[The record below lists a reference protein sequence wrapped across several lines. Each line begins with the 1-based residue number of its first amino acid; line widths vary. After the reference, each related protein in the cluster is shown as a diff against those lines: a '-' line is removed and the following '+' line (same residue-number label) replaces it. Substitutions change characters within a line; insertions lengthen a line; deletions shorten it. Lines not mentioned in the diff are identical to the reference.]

1 MYWLKALNSSFINGK
16 SYQGSDTFS
25 VNNPANE
32 QLIETLSS
40 VDMAGCQQALDVA
53 ITCFEVLKTTTAKQ
67 RSDVLLKWHSL
78 ILEHKQALAELVTLE
93 QGKVLKESLAEVD
106 YAAGFVKWFA
116 DEVLRSYGEIIPA
129 NSHTQQLSV
138 IKQGVGVVFG
148 ITPWN
153 FPLAMITR
161 KVAPAYAAGCS
172 FILKPSE
179 FTPLSALALCQL
191 ALQAG
196 MEAGAFQTLVTED
209 AAQLGA
215 FFCEHKQVRKITF
228 TGSTR
233 VGQILLSQS
242 AQSIKRASLELGGNA
257 PFMVFESADIKKT
270 VQGLMVAK
278 FRNAGQTCVAANRV
292 LVQNTCLEA
301 FLEELKLQT
310 ASLKIADGFTEGAD
324 LGPLINTQA
333 KLKAQNLVEDAIAQ
347 GAKVTYQGEEKA
359 GQFMAPI
366 ILTEVNQSMEIS
378 RSEIFAPVITIQT
391 FESELQAL
399 TMANSV
405 DEGLAAYFYSQDMA
419 QVQRVASSLEYGMV
433 GINEALIS
441 NPVAPFGGMKAS
453 GLGREGAKQGLE
465 EYQEVKYL
473 CQSY

>member
-1 MYWLKALNSSFINGK
+1 
-16 SYQGSDTFS
+16 
-25 VNNPANE
+25 
-32 QLIETLSS
+32 
-40 VDMAGCQQALDVA
+40 
-53 ITCFEVLKTTTAKQ
+53 
-67 RSDVLLKWHSL
+67 
-78 ILEHKQALAELVTLE
+78 
-93 QGKVLKESLAEVD
+93 
-106 YAAGFVKWFA
+106 
-116 DEVLRSYGEIIPA
+116 
-129 NSHTQQLSV
+129 
-138 IKQGVGVVFG
+138 
-148 ITPWN
+148 
-153 FPLAMITR
+153 
-161 KVAPAYAAGCS
+161 
-172 FILKPSE
+172 
-179 FTPLSALALCQL
+179 
-191 ALQAG
+191 

-209 AAQLGA
+209 AAQVGA

-257 PFMVFESADIKKT
+257 PFMVFKSADIKKA

-292 LVQNTCLEA
+292 LVQNTCLDE
-301 FLEELKLQT
+301 FLAELKLQT
-310 ASLKIADGFTEGAD
+310 ARLKVADGFTEDAN
-324 LGPLINTQA
+324 LGPLINAQA
-333 KLKAQNLVEDAIAQ
+333 KQKAQNLVEDAVAQ
-347 GAKVTYQGEEKA
+347 GAKVAYQGEEKA

-378 RSEIFAPVITIQT
+378 RSEIFAPVVAIQT
-391 FESELQAL
+391 FEDEDQAL

-405 DEGLAAYFYSQDMA
+405 DEGLAAYFYSQDIA

-441 NPVAPFGGMKAS
+441 NPVAPFGGVKAS

-473 CQSY
+473 CQSF

>member
-1 MYWLKALNSSFINGK
+1 MYWHKTLNSSLINGK
-16 SYQGSDTFS
+16 SYQGRDTFT
-25 VNNPANE
+25 VNNPANVK
-32 QLIETLSS
+32 LIETLSS
-40 VDMAGCQQALDVA
+40 VDMAGCQQALDAA
-53 ITCFEVLKTTTAKQ
+53 ITCFEALKSTTAKQ

-116 DEVLRSYGEIIPA
+116 DEALRSYGEIIPA

-179 FTPLSALALCQL
+179 YTPLSALALCQL

-209 AAQLGA
+209 AAQVGT

-257 PFMVFESADIKKT
+257 PFMVFESADIKKA

-292 LVQNTCLEA
+292 LVQNTCLDE
-301 FLEELKLQT
+301 FLTELKLQT
-310 ASLKIADGFTEGAD
+310 SGLKVADGFTEDAN
-324 LGPLINTQA
+324 LGPLINTEA
-333 KLKAQNLVEDAIAQ
+333 KLKAQNLVEEAIVQ
-347 GAKVTYQGEEKA
+347 GGKIAYQDEEKA

-378 RSEIFAPVITIQT
+378 RSEIFAPVVAIQT
-391 FESELQAL
+391 FEDEDQAL

-419 QVQRVASSLEYGMV
+419 QVQRVASGLEYGMV

-465 EYQEVKYL
+465 EYQELKYL
-473 CQSY
+473 CQSF

>member
-1 MYWLKALNSSFINGK
+1 MYWSKALNSSLINGK
-16 SYQGSDTFS
+16 SYQGSDSFT

-40 VDMAGCQQALDVA
+40 VDMAGCQQALDAA
-53 ITCFEVLKTTTAKQ
+53 ITCFEALKSTTAKQ

-116 DEVLRSYGEIIPA
+116 DEALRSYGEVIPA
-129 NSHTQQLSV
+129 NSPTQQLTV

-148 ITPWN
+148 VTPWN
-153 FPLAMITR
+153 FPLAMISR

-179 FTPLSALALCQL
+179 YTPLSALALCQL

-196 MEAGAFQTLVTED
+196 METGAFQTLVTED
-209 AAQLGA
+209 AAQVGA

-257 PFMVFESADIKKT
+257 PFMVFESADIKKA
-270 VQGLMVAK
+270 VQGLLVAK

-292 LVQNTCLEA
+292 LVQNTCLDE
-301 FLEELKLQT
+301 FLAELKLQT
-310 ASLKIADGFTEGAD
+310 ARLKVADGFIEHAD
-324 LGPLINTQA
+324 LGPLINEQA
-333 KLKAQNLVEDAIAQ
+333 KLKAQNLVEDAISQ
-347 GAKVTYQGEEKA
+347 GAKLVYQGEEKA

-366 ILTEVNQSMEIS
+366 ILTEVNQSMKIS
-378 RSEIFAPVITIQT
+378 TSEIFAPVVAIQT
-391 FESELQAL
+391 FEDEAQAL
-399 TMANSV
+399 SLANLV

-419 QVQRVASSLEYGMV
+419 QVQRVANSLEYGMV

-453 GLGREGAKQGLE
+453 GLGREGARQGLE

>member
-1 MYWLKALNSSFINGK
+1 MYWHKALNCSLINGK
-16 SYQGSDTFS
+16 LYQGSDTFT

-40 VDMAGCQQALDVA
+40 VDMAGCQQALDAA
-53 ITCFEVLKTTTAKQ
+53 ITCFEALKTTTAKQ

-116 DEVLRSYGEIIPA
+116 DEALRSYGEVIPA
-129 NSHTQQLSV
+129 NSPTQQLTV

-179 FTPLSALALCQL
+179 YTPLSALALCQL

-257 PFMVFESADIKKT
+257 PFMVFESADIKKA
-270 VQGLMVAK
+270 VQGLIVAK

-310 ASLKIADGFTEGAD
+310 ASLKVADGFTEDAD
-324 LGPLINTQA
+324 LGPLINAQA
-333 KLKAQNLVEDAIAQ
+333 KQKAQNLVEDATLK
-347 GAKVTYQGEEKA
+347 GAKIVYQGEEKA
-359 GQFMAPI
+359 RQFMAPI
-366 ILTEVNQSMEIS
+366 ILTEVKQSMEIS
-378 RSEIFAPVITIQT
+378 RSEIFAPVVAIQT
-391 FESELQAL
+391 FEDDAQAL

-405 DEGLAAYFYSQDMA
+405 DEGLAAYFYSQDMG
-419 QVQRVASSLEYGMV
+419 QVQRVASNLEYGMV

>member
-1 MYWLKALNSSFINGK
+1 MYWHRALNNSIINGK
-16 SYQGSDTFS
+16 SYQGSDTFI

-40 VDMAGCQQALDVA
+40 VDMVGCQQALDAA
-53 ITCFEVLKTTTAKQ
+53 IACFEVLKSTTAKQ

-116 DEVLRSYGEIIPA
+116 DEAHRSYGEIIPA
-129 NSHTQQLSV
+129 NSPTQQLSV

-209 AAQLGA
+209 AAQVGA

-257 PFMVFESADIKKT
+257 PFMVFASADIKKA

-292 LVQNTCLEA
+292 LVQNACLDE
-301 FLEELKLQT
+301 FLAELKQQT
-310 ASLKIADGFTEGAD
+310 ARLIVADGFTQHAD

-333 KLKAQNLVEDAIAQ
+333 KLKAQSLVEDAVAQ
-347 GAKVTYQGEEKA
+347 GAEVAYQGEEKA

-378 RSEIFAPVITIQT
+378 RSEIFAPVVAIQT
-391 FESELQAL
+391 FEDEAQAL

-419 QVQRVASSLEYGMV
+419 QAHRVSTQLEYGMV

-453 GLGREGAKQGLE
+453 GLGREGARQGLE

-473 CQSY
+473 CQSF

>member
-1 MYWLKALNSSFINGK
+1 MYWHKTLNSSLINGK
-16 SYQGSDTFS
+16 SYQGRDTFT

-40 VDMAGCQQALDVA
+40 VDMAGCQQALDAA
-53 ITCFEVLKTTTAKQ
+53 ITCFEALKSTTAKQ

-106 YAAGFVKWFA
+106 YAVGFVKWFA
-116 DEVLRSYGEIIPA
+116 DEALRSYGEIIPA
-129 NSHTQQLSV
+129 NSPTQQLSV

-179 FTPLSALALCQL
+179 YTPLSALALCQL

-209 AAQLGA
+209 AAQVGA

-233 VGQILLSQS
+233 VGQILLAQS
-242 AQSIKRASLELGGNA
+242 AKSIKRASLELGGNA
-257 PFMVFESADIKKT
+257 PFMIFASADIKKA
-270 VQGLMVAK
+270 VEGLLVAK

-292 LVQNTCLEA
+292 LVQNTCLDE
-301 FLEELKLQT
+301 FLAELKLQT
-310 ASLKIADGFTEGAD
+310 ARLKVVDGFTEGAD
-324 LGPLINTQA
+324 LGPLINAQA
-333 KLKAQNLVEDAIAQ
+333 KQKAQNLVKDATLQ
-347 GAKVTYQGEEKA
+347 GAKIAYQGEGKA

-378 RSEIFAPVITIQT
+378 RSEIFAPVVAIQT
-391 FESELQAL
+391 FEDENQAL

-405 DEGLAAYFYSQDMA
+405 DEGLAAYFYSQDMS
-419 QVQRVASSLEYGMV
+419 QVQRVASCLDYGMV

-441 NPVAPFGGMKAS
+441 NPVAPFGGVKAS

-473 CQSY
+473 CQSF

>member
-1 MYWLKALNSSFINGK
+1 MYWHKALNSSFINGE
-16 SYQGSDTFS
+16 SYQGSDTFT

-40 VDMAGCQQALDVA
+40 VDMAGCQQALDAA
-53 ITCFEVLKTTTAKQ
+53 ITCFEQLKSTTAKQ

-116 DEVLRSYGEIIPA
+116 DEAHRSYGEIIPA
-129 NSHTQQLSV
+129 NNPTQQLSV

-179 FTPLSALALCQL
+179 YTPLSALALCQL

-196 MEAGAFQTLVTED
+196 MEVGAFQSLVTED
-209 AAQLGA
+209 AAQVGA

-233 VGQILLSQS
+233 VGQILLAQS

-257 PFMVFESADIKKT
+257 PFMVFESADIKKA
-270 VQGLMVAK
+270 VQGLIVAK

-292 LVQNTCLEA
+292 LVQNTCLDE
-301 FLEELKLQT
+301 FLAELKLQT
-310 ASLKIADGFTEGAD
+310 ARLKVVDGFTEDAD
-324 LGPLINTQA
+324 LGPLINAQA
-333 KLKAQNLVEDAIAQ
+333 KQKAQNLVEDAILQ
-347 GAKVTYQGEEKA
+347 GAKIAYQGEEKA

-366 ILTEVNQSMEIS
+366 ILTEANQSMEIS
-378 RSEIFAPVITIQT
+378 RSEMFAPVVAIQT
-391 FESELQAL
+391 FEDEAQAL

-405 DEGLAAYFYSQDMA
+405 DEGLASYFYSQDMA
-419 QVQRVASSLEYGMV
+419 QVQRVASSLEYGMI

-473 CQSY
+473 CQSF

>member
-1 MYWLKALNSSFINGK
+1 MYWHKALNCSLINGK
-16 SYQGSDTFS
+16 LYQGSDTFT

-40 VDMAGCQQALDVA
+40 VDMAGCKQALDAA
-53 ITCFEVLKTTTAKQ
+53 ITCFEALKTTTAKQ

-116 DEVLRSYGEIIPA
+116 DEALRSYGEVIPA
-129 NSHTQQLSV
+129 NSPTQQLTV

-179 FTPLSALALCQL
+179 YTPLSALALCQL

-257 PFMVFESADIKKT
+257 PFMVFESADIKKA
-270 VQGLMVAK
+270 VQGLIVAK

-310 ASLKIADGFTEGAD
+310 ASLKVADGFTEDAD
-324 LGPLINTQA
+324 LGPLINAQA
-333 KLKAQNLVEDAIAQ
+333 KQKAQNLVEDATLK
-347 GAKVTYQGEEKA
+347 GAKIVYQGEEKA
-359 GQFMAPI
+359 RQFMAPI
-366 ILTEVNQSMEIS
+366 ILTEVKQSMEIS
-378 RSEIFAPVITIQT
+378 RSEIFAPVVAIQT
-391 FESELQAL
+391 FEDEAQAL

-405 DEGLAAYFYSQDMA
+405 DEGLAAYFYSQDMG
-419 QVQRVASSLEYGMV
+419 QVQRVASGLEYGMV

>member
-1 MYWLKALNSSFINGK
+1 MYWHKALNCSLINGK
-16 SYQGSDTFS
+16 LYQGSDTFT

-32 QLIETLSS
+32 HLIETLSS
-40 VDMAGCQQALDVA
+40 VDMAGCQQALDAA
-53 ITCFEVLKTTTAKQ
+53 ITCFEALKTTTAKQ

-116 DEVLRSYGEIIPA
+116 DEALRSYGEVIPA
-129 NSHTQQLSV
+129 NSPTQQLTV

-179 FTPLSALALCQL
+179 YTPLSALALCQL

-196 MEAGAFQTLVTED
+196 MEEGAFQTLVTED
-209 AAQLGA
+209 AAQLGV

-242 AQSIKRASLELGGNA
+242 APSIKRASLELGGNA
-257 PFMVFESADIKKT
+257 PFMVFESADIKKA
-270 VQGLMVAK
+270 VQGLLVAK

-310 ASLKIADGFTEGAD
+310 ARLKVADGFAEGAD

-333 KLKAQNLVEDAIAQ
+333 KLKAQNLVGVATLQ
-347 GAKVTYQGEEKA
+347 GAKIVYQGEEKA

-366 ILTEVNQSMEIS
+366 ILTEVKQSMEIS
-378 RSEIFAPVITIQT
+378 GSEIFAPVVAIQT
-391 FESELQAL
+391 FEDENQAL

>member
-1 MYWLKALNSSFINGK
+1 MYWSKALNSSLINGK
-16 SYQGSDTFS
+16 SYQGSDSFT

-40 VDMAGCQQALDVA
+40 VDMAGCQQALDAA
-53 ITCFEVLKTTTAKQ
+53 ITCFEALKSTTAKQ

-116 DEVLRSYGEIIPA
+116 DEALRSYGEVIPA
-129 NSHTQQLSV
+129 NSPTQQLTV

-148 ITPWN
+148 VTPWN
-153 FPLAMITR
+153 FPLAMISR

-179 FTPLSALALCQL
+179 YTPLSALALCQL

-196 MEAGAFQTLVTED
+196 METGAFQTLVTED
-209 AAQLGA
+209 AAQVGA

-257 PFMVFESADIKKT
+257 PFMVFESADIKKA
-270 VQGLMVAK
+270 VQGLLVAK

-292 LVQNTCLEA
+292 LVQNTCLDE
-301 FLEELKLQT
+301 FLAELKLQT
-310 ASLKIADGFTEGAD
+310 ARLKVADGFTEGAD
-324 LGPLINTQA
+324 LGPLINTEA
-333 KLKAQNLVEDAIAQ
+333 KLKAQSLVEDAVAQ
-347 GAKVTYQGEEKA
+347 GTKIAYQGDEKA

-378 RSEIFAPVITIQT
+378 RSEIFAPVVAIQT
-391 FESELQAL
+391 FENEAQAL
-399 TMANSV
+399 TIANSV

-419 QVQRVASSLEYGMV
+419 QVQRVANSLEYGMV

-453 GLGREGAKQGLE
+453 GLGREGARQGLE

>member
-1 MYWLKALNSSFINGK
+1 MYWHKALNCSLINGK
-16 SYQGSDTFS
+16 LYQGSNSFT

-40 VDMAGCQQALDVA
+40 VDMVGCQQALDAA
-53 ITCFEVLKTTTAKQ
+53 ITCFEVLKATTAKQ

-78 ILEHKQALAELVTLE
+78 ILEHKHALAELVTLE

-116 DEVLRSYGEIIPA
+116 DEAHRSYGEIIPA
-129 NSHTQQLSV
+129 NSPTQQLSV

-179 FTPLSALALCQL
+179 YTPLSALALCQL

-196 MEAGAFQTLVTED
+196 MEAGAFQTLVTKD
-209 AAQLGA
+209 AAQVGA

-233 VGQILLSQS
+233 VGQILLAKS
-242 AQSIKRASLELGGNA
+242 AQTIKRASLELGGNA
-257 PFMVFESADIKKT
+257 PFMVFESADIKKA
-270 VQGLMVAK
+270 VQGLIVAK

-292 LVQNTCLEA
+292 LVQNTCLNE
-301 FLEELKLQT
+301 FLAELKLQT
-310 ASLKIADGFTEGAD
+310 ARLKVADGFTQNAD

-333 KLKAQNLVEDAIAQ
+333 KLKAQSLVEDATLQ
-347 GAKVTYQGEEKA
+347 GAKIAYQGEEKA

-378 RSEIFAPVITIQT
+378 RSEIFAPVVAIQT
-391 FESELQAL
+391 FQDEAQAL
-399 TMANSV
+399 SIANSV
-405 DEGLAAYFYSQDMA
+405 DEGLAAYFYTQDMA
-419 QVQRVASSLEYGMV
+419 QVQRVANSLEYGMV

-441 NPVAPFGGMKAS
+441 NPVAPFGGVKAS

-473 CQSY
+473 CQSF

>member
-1 MYWLKALNSSFINGK
+1 MYWHKALNNSIINGK
-16 SYQGSDTFS
+16 SYQGSDTFT

-40 VDMAGCQQALDVA
+40 VDMAGCQQALDAA
-53 ITCFEVLKTTTAKQ
+53 ITCFEALKSTTAKQ

-116 DEVLRSYGEIIPA
+116 DEAHRSYGEIIPA
-129 NSHTQQLSV
+129 NSPTQQLSV

-179 FTPLSALALCQL
+179 LTPLSALALCQL

-196 MEAGAFQTLVTED
+196 METGAFQTLVTED

-257 PFMVFESADIKKT
+257 PFMVFASADIKKA

-292 LVQNTCLEA
+292 LVQNACLDE
-301 FLEELKLQT
+301 FLAELKQQT
-310 ASLKIADGFTEGAD
+310 ARLKVADGFTGDAD

-333 KLKAQNLVEDAIAQ
+333 KLKAQSLVEDAVAQ
-347 GAKVTYQGEEKA
+347 GAEVAYQGEEKA

-378 RSEIFAPVITIQT
+378 RSEIFAPVVAIQT
-391 FESELQAL
+391 FEDEDQAL

-419 QVQRVASSLEYGMV
+419 QVQRVASNLEYGMV

-473 CQSY
+473 CQSF

>member
-1 MYWLKALNSSFINGK
+1 MYWHKALNSSLINGK
-16 SYQGSDTFS
+16 LYQGSDTFT

-40 VDMAGCQQALDVA
+40 VDMAGCKQALDAA
-53 ITCFEVLKTTTAKQ
+53 ITCFEALKTTTAKQ

-78 ILEHKQALAELVTLE
+78 ILEHKQALAEIVTLE

-116 DEVLRSYGEIIPA
+116 DEALRSYGEVIPA
-129 NSHTQQLSV
+129 NSPTQQLTV
-138 IKQGVGVVFG
+138 IKQGIGVVFG

-179 FTPLSALALCQL
+179 YTPLSALALCQL
-191 ALQAG
+191 GLQAG
-196 MEAGAFQTLVTED
+196 MEVGAFQTLVTED
-209 AAQLGA
+209 AAQVGA

-257 PFMVFESADIKKT
+257 PFMVFESADIKKA

-292 LVQNTCLEA
+292 LVQNTRLGE
-301 FLEELKLQT
+301 FLAELKLQT
-310 ASLKIADGFTEGAD
+310 ASLKVADGFTEDAD
-324 LGPLINTQA
+324 LGPLINAQA
-333 KLKAQNLVEDAIAQ
+333 KQKAQNLVEDATLK
-347 GAKVTYQGEEKA
+347 GAKIVYQGEEKA
-359 GQFMAPI
+359 RQFMAPI
-366 ILTEVNQSMEIS
+366 ILTEVKQSMEIS
-378 RSEIFAPVITIQT
+378 RSEIFAPVVAIQT
-391 FESELQAL
+391 FEDEAQAL

-405 DEGLAAYFYSQDMA
+405 DEGLAAYFYSQDMG
-419 QVQRVASSLEYGMV
+419 QVQRVARNLEYGMV

>member
-1 MYWLKALNSSFINGK
+1 MYWHKALNSSFINGK
-16 SYQGSDTFS
+16 LHQGSDTFT

-40 VDMAGCQQALDVA
+40 VDMAGCQQALDAA
-53 ITCFEVLKTTTAKQ
+53 ITCFEALKSTTAKQ

-116 DEVLRSYGEIIPA
+116 DEAHRSYGEIIPA
-129 NSHTQQLSV
+129 NSPTQQLSV

-179 FTPLSALALCQL
+179 YTPLSALALCQL

-257 PFMVFESADIKKT
+257 PFMVFASADIKKA

-292 LVQNTCLEA
+292 LVQNACLDE
-301 FLEELKLQT
+301 FLAELKQQT
-310 ASLKIADGFTEGAD
+310 ARLIVADGFTQHVD

-333 KLKAQNLVEDAIAQ
+333 KLKAQSLVEDAVAQ
-347 GAKVTYQGEEKA
+347 GAEVAYQGEEKA

-378 RSEIFAPVITIQT
+378 RSEIFAPVVAIQT
-391 FESELQAL
+391 FEDEDQAL

-405 DEGLAAYFYSQDMA
+405 DEGLAAYFYSQDMG

-473 CQSY
+473 CQSF

>member
-1 MYWLKALNSSFINGK
+1 MYWHKALNNSIINGK
-16 SYQGSDTFS
+16 SYQGSDTFT

-40 VDMAGCQQALDVA
+40 VDMAGCQQALDAA
-53 ITCFEVLKTTTAKQ
+53 ITCFEALKSTTAKQ

-116 DEVLRSYGEIIPA
+116 DEAHRSYGEIIPA
-129 NSHTQQLSV
+129 NSPTQQLSV

-196 MEAGAFQTLVTED
+196 METGAFQTLVTED
-209 AAQLGA
+209 AAQVGA

-257 PFMVFESADIKKT
+257 PFMVFASADIKKA

-292 LVQNTCLEA
+292 LVQNACLDE
-301 FLEELKLQT
+301 FLAELKQQT
-310 ASLKIADGFTEGAD
+310 ARLKVADGFTGDAD

-333 KLKAQNLVEDAIAQ
+333 KLKAQSLVEDAVAQ
-347 GAKVTYQGEEKA
+347 GAEVAYQGEEKA

-378 RSEIFAPVITIQT
+378 RSEIFAPVVAIQT
-391 FESELQAL
+391 FEDEDQAL

-419 QVQRVASSLEYGMV
+419 QVQRVASNLEYGMV

-473 CQSY
+473 CQSF

>member
-1 MYWLKALNSSFINGK
+1 MYWHKALNNSIINGK
-16 SYQGSDTFS
+16 SYQGSDTFT

-40 VDMAGCQQALDVA
+40 VDMIGCQQALDAA
-53 ITCFEVLKTTTAKQ
+53 ITCFEALKLSTAKQ

-116 DEVLRSYGEIIPA
+116 DEAHRSYGEIIPA
-129 NSHTQQLSV
+129 NSPTQQLSV

-196 MEAGAFQTLVTED
+196 MESGAFQILVTED
-209 AAQLGA
+209 AAQLGT

-257 PFMVFESADIKKT
+257 PFMVFASADIKKA

-292 LVQNTCLEA
+292 LVQNTCLDE
-301 FLEELKLQT
+301 FLAELKLQT
-310 ASLKIADGFTEGAD
+310 ARLKVADGFTEDAN
-324 LGPLINTQA
+324 LGPLINNEA
-333 KLKAQNLVEDAIAQ
+333 KLKAQNLVEEAIVQ
-347 GAKVTYQGEEKA
+347 GAKLAYQGEEKA

-366 ILTEVNQSMEIS
+366 ILTEINQSMEIS
-378 RSEIFAPVITIQT
+378 RSEIFAPVVAIQT
-391 FESELQAL
+391 FEDENQAL

>member
-1 MYWLKALNSSFINGK
+1 MYWHKTLNSSFINGK

-40 VDMAGCQQALDVA
+40 VDIVGCQKALDA
-53 ITCFEVLKTTTAKQ
+53 ANTCFEALKSTTAKQ

-116 DEVLRSYGEIIPA
+116 DEALRSYGEIIPA
-129 NSHTQQLSV
+129 NSPTQQLSV
-138 IKQGVGVVFG
+138 VKQGVGVVFG

-179 FTPLSALALCQL
+179 YTPLSALALCQL

-196 MEAGAFQTLVTED
+196 MEAGAFQTLVTGD
-209 AAQLGA
+209 AAQVGA
-215 FFCEHKQVRKITF
+215 FFCEHKLVRKITF

-242 AQSIKRASLELGGNA
+242 AQSIKRSSLELGGNA
-257 PFMVFESADIKKT
+257 PFIVFESADIKKA

-292 LVQNTCLEA
+292 LVQSTCLNE

-310 ASLKIADGFTEGAD
+310 SRLKVADGFTKDVD

-333 KLKAQNLVEDAIAQ
+333 KLKAQNLVEGAIAQ
-347 GAKVTYQGEEKA
+347 GAKVAYQGEEKV
-359 GQFMAPI
+359 GQFMEPI
-366 ILTEVNQSMEIS
+366 ILTEVNQNMEIS
-378 RSEIFAPVITIQT
+378 KSEIFAPVVAIQT
-391 FESELQAL
+391 FEDDAQAL
-399 TMANSV
+399 TLANSV

-419 QVQRVASSLEYGMV
+419 QVQRVASHLEYGMV

-465 EYQEVKYL
+465 EYQEVKYI

>member
-1 MYWLKALNSSFINGK
+1 MYWHKALNNSIINGK
-16 SYQGSDTFS
+16 SYQGSDTFT

-40 VDMAGCQQALDVA
+40 VDMAGCQQALDAA
-53 ITCFEVLKTTTAKQ
+53 ITCFEALKSTTAKQ

-116 DEVLRSYGEIIPA
+116 DEAHRSYGEIIPA
-129 NSHTQQLSV
+129 NSPTQQLSV

-196 MEAGAFQTLVTED
+196 METGAFQTLVTED
-209 AAQLGA
+209 AAQVGA

-257 PFMVFESADIKKT
+257 PFMVFASADIKKA
-270 VQGLMVAK
+270 VQGLIVAK

-292 LVQNTCLEA
+292 LVQNACLDE
-301 FLEELKLQT
+301 FLAELKQQT
-310 ASLKIADGFTEGAD
+310 ARLKVADGFTEYAD

-333 KLKAQNLVEDAIAQ
+333 KLKAQNLVDDATLQ
-347 GAKVTYQGEEKA
+347 GAKLAYQGEEKA

-366 ILTEVNQSMEIS
+366 ILTEVKQSMEIS
-378 RSEIFAPVITIQT
+378 RSEIFAPVVAIQT
-391 FESELQAL
+391 FEDEDQAL

-405 DEGLAAYFYSQDMA
+405 DEGLAAYFYSQDMS
-419 QVQRVASSLEYGMV
+419 QVQRVASNLEYGMV

-473 CQSY
+473 CQSF

>member
-1 MYWLKALNSSFINGK
+1 MYWHKALNNSIINGK
-16 SYQGSDTFS
+16 SYQGSDTFT

-40 VDMAGCQQALDVA
+40 VDMAGCQQALDAA
-53 ITCFEVLKTTTAKQ
+53 ITCFEALKSTTAKQ

-106 YAAGFVKWFA
+106 YAAGFVRWFA
-116 DEVLRSYGEIIPA
+116 DEAHRSYGEIIPA
-129 NSHTQQLSV
+129 NSPTQQLSV

-196 MEAGAFQTLVTED
+196 METGAFQTLVTED

-257 PFMVFESADIKKT
+257 PFMVFASADIKKA

-292 LVQNTCLEA
+292 LVQNACLDE
-301 FLEELKLQT
+301 FLAELKQQT
-310 ASLKIADGFTEGAD
+310 ARLKVADGFTGDAD

-333 KLKAQNLVEDAIAQ
+333 KLKAQSLVEDAVAQ
-347 GAKVTYQGEEKA
+347 GAEVAYQGEEKA

-378 RSEIFAPVITIQT
+378 RSEIFAPVVAIQT
-391 FESELQAL
+391 FEDEDQAL

-419 QVQRVASSLEYGMV
+419 QVQRVASNLEYGMV

-473 CQSY
+473 CQSF

>member
-1 MYWLKALNSSFINGK
+1 MYWHKTLNSSLINGK
-16 SYQGSDTFS
+16 SYQGSDIFT
-25 VNNPANE
+25 VNNPSNE

-40 VDMAGCQQALDVA
+40 VDMAGCEQALDAA
-53 ITCFEVLKTTTAKQ
+53 ITCFEALKSTTAKQ

-116 DEVLRSYGEIIPA
+116 DEALRSYGEIIPA
-129 NSHTQQLSV
+129 NSPIQQLSV

-196 MEAGAFQTLVTED
+196 IEAGAFQTLVTGD
-209 AAQLGA
+209 AVKVGA
-215 FFCEHKQVRKITF
+215 FFCEHKLVRKITF

-242 AQSIKRASLELGGNA
+242 AQSIKRSSLELGGNA
-257 PFMVFESADIKKT
+257 PFMVFESADIKKA

-292 LVQNTCLEA
+292 LVQSTCLNE

-310 ASLKIADGFTEGAD
+310 SRLKVADNTGAKEVLAIRVLGGTKRRYASIGDKIVVSVKEASPTGAVKKGQVSQAVVVRTTKEVRRADGSYIRFDDNACVLLNPTGEMIGTRVF
-324 LGPLINTQA
+324 GPVARELRD
-333 KLKAQNLVEDAIAQ
+333 K
-347 GAKVTYQGEEKA
+347 
-359 GQFMAPI
+359 QFMKIVSLAP
-366 ILTEVNQSMEIS
+366 EV
-378 RSEIFAPVITIQT
+378 
-391 FESELQAL
+391 L
-399 TMANSV
+399 
-405 DEGLAAYFYSQDMA
+405 
-419 QVQRVASSLEYGMV
+419 
-433 GINEALIS
+433 
-441 NPVAPFGGMKAS
+441 
-453 GLGREGAKQGLE
+453 
-465 EYQEVKYL
+465 
-473 CQSY
+473 

>member
-1 MYWLKALNSSFINGK
+1 MYWHKALNSSLINGK
-16 SYQGSDTFS
+16 LYQGSDTFT

-40 VDMAGCQQALDVA
+40 VDMAGCQQALDAA
-53 ITCFEVLKTTTAKQ
+53 ITCFEALKSTTAKQ
-67 RSDVLLKWHSL
+67 RSDALLKWHSL

-116 DEVLRSYGEIIPA
+116 DEAHRSYGEIIPA
-129 NSHTQQLSV
+129 NSPTQQLTV

-179 FTPLSALALCQL
+179 YTPLSALALCQL

-196 MEAGAFQTLVTED
+196 METGAFQTLVTED

-257 PFMVFESADIKKT
+257 PFMVFASADIKKA

-292 LVQNTCLEA
+292 LVQNACLDE
-301 FLEELKLQT
+301 FLAELKQQT
-310 ASLKIADGFTEGAD
+310 ARLKVADGFTGDAD

-333 KLKAQNLVEDAIAQ
+333 KLKAQSLVEDAVAQ
-347 GAKVTYQGEEKA
+347 GAEVAYQGEEKA

-378 RSEIFAPVITIQT
+378 RSEIFAPVVAIQT
-391 FESELQAL
+391 FEDEDQAL

-419 QVQRVASSLEYGMV
+419 QVQRVASNLEYGMV

-473 CQSY
+473 CQSF

>member
-1 MYWLKALNSSFINGK
+1 MYWHKALNSSLINGK
-16 SYQGSDTFS
+16 LYQGSDTFT

-40 VDMAGCQQALDVA
+40 VDMAGCKQALDAA
-53 ITCFEVLKTTTAKQ
+53 ITCFEALKTTTAKQ

-116 DEVLRSYGEIIPA
+116 DEALRSYGEVIPA
-129 NSHTQQLSV
+129 NSPTQQLTV

-179 FTPLSALALCQL
+179 YTPLSALALCQL

-257 PFMVFESADIKKT
+257 PFMVFESADIKKA
-270 VQGLMVAK
+270 VQGLIVAK

-310 ASLKIADGFTEGAD
+310 ASLKVADGFTEDAD
-324 LGPLINTQA
+324 LGPLINAQA
-333 KLKAQNLVEDAIAQ
+333 KQKAQNLVEDATLK
-347 GAKVTYQGEEKA
+347 GAKIVYQGEEKA
-359 GQFMAPI
+359 RQFMAPI
-366 ILTEVNQSMEIS
+366 ILTEVKQSMEIS
-378 RSEIFAPVITIQT
+378 RSEIFAPVVAIQT
-391 FESELQAL
+391 FEDEAQAL

-405 DEGLAAYFYSQDMA
+405 DEGLAAYFYSQDMG
-419 QVQRVASSLEYGMV
+419 QVQRVASGLEYGMV

>member
-1 MYWLKALNSSFINGK
+1 MYWHKALNCSLVNGK
-16 SYQGSDTFS
+16 LYQGSDTFT

-40 VDMAGCQQALDVA
+40 FDMAGCQQALDAA
-53 ITCFEVLKTTTAKQ
+53 ITCFEALRTTTAKQ

-116 DEVLRSYGEIIPA
+116 DEALRSYGEVIPA
-129 NSHTQQLSV
+129 NSPTQQLTV

-153 FPLAMITR
+153 FTLAMITR

-179 FTPLSALALCQL
+179 YTPLSALALCQL

-257 PFMVFESADIKKT
+257 PFMVFESADIKKA
-270 VQGLMVAK
+270 VQGLIVAK

-310 ASLKIADGFTEGAD
+310 ASLKVADGFTENAD
-324 LGPLINTQA
+324 LGPLINAQA
-333 KLKAQNLVEDAIAQ
+333 KQKAQNLVEDATLK
-347 GAKVTYQGEEKA
+347 GAKIVYQGEEKA
-359 GQFMAPI
+359 RQFMAPI
-366 ILTEVNQSMEIS
+366 ILTEVKQSMEIS
-378 RSEIFAPVITIQT
+378 RSEIFAPVVAIQT
-391 FESELQAL
+391 FEDEAQAL

-405 DEGLAAYFYSQDMA
+405 DEGLAAYFYSQDMG
-419 QVQRVASSLEYGMV
+419 QVQRVARNLEYGMV

>member
-1 MYWLKALNSSFINGK
+1 MYWHKALNNSIINGK
-16 SYQGSDTFS
+16 SYQGSDTFT

-40 VDMAGCQQALDVA
+40 VDMAGCQQALDAA
-53 ITCFEVLKTTTAKQ
+53 ITCFEALKSTTAKQ

-116 DEVLRSYGEIIPA
+116 DEAHRSYGEIIPA
-129 NSHTQQLSV
+129 NSPTQQLSV

-196 MEAGAFQTLVTED
+196 METGAFQTLVTED

-257 PFMVFESADIKKT
+257 PFMVFASADIKKA

-292 LVQNTCLEA
+292 LVQNACLDE
-301 FLEELKLQT
+301 FLAELKQQT
-310 ASLKIADGFTEGAD
+310 ARLKVADGFTGDAD

-333 KLKAQNLVEDAIAQ
+333 KLKAQSLVEDAVAQ
-347 GAKVTYQGEEKA
+347 GAEVAYQGEEKA

-378 RSEIFAPVITIQT
+378 RSEIFAPVVAIQT
-391 FESELQAL
+391 FEDEDQAL
-399 TMANSV
+399 TMTNSV

-419 QVQRVASSLEYGMV
+419 QVQRVASNLEYGMV

-473 CQSY
+473 CQSF

>member
-16 SYQGSDTFS
+16 SYQGSDTFT

-40 VDMAGCQQALDVA
+40 VDMAGCQQALDAA
-53 ITCFEVLKTTTAKQ
+53 ITCFEALKSTTAKQ

-116 DEVLRSYGEIIPA
+116 DEAHRSYGEIIPA
-129 NSHTQQLSV
+129 NSPAQQLSV

-179 FTPLSALALCQL
+179 YTPLSALALCQL

-209 AAQLGA
+209 AAQVGA

-233 VGQILLSQS
+233 VGQILLAQS

-257 PFMVFESADIKKT
+257 PFMIFASADIKKA
-270 VQGLMVAK
+270 VQGLLVAK

-292 LVQNTCLEA
+292 LVQNTCLDE
-301 FLEELKLQT
+301 FLAELKLQT
-310 ASLKIADGFTEGAD
+310 ARLKVVDGFTEGAD
-324 LGPLINTQA
+324 LGPLINAQA
-333 KLKAQNLVEDAIAQ
+333 KQKAKNLVEDATLQ
-347 GAKVTYQGEEKA
+347 GAKIAYQGEEKA

-378 RSEIFAPVITIQT
+378 RSEIFAPVVAIQT
-391 FESELQAL
+391 FEDEAQAL

-405 DEGLAAYFYSQDMA
+405 DEGLAAYFYSQDMS
-419 QVQRVASSLEYGMV
+419 QVQRVASCLEYGMV

-441 NPVAPFGGMKAS
+441 NPVAPFGGVKAS

-473 CQSY
+473 CQSF

>member
-1 MYWLKALNSSFINGK
+1 MYWHKTLNSSLINGK
-16 SYQGSDTFS
+16 SYQGSDIFI
-25 VNNPANE
+25 VNNPSNE

-40 VDMAGCQQALDVA
+40 VDMAGCEQALDAA
-53 ITCFEVLKTTTAKQ
+53 ITCFEALKSTTAKQ

-116 DEVLRSYGEIIPA
+116 DEALRSYGEVIPA
-129 NSHTQQLSV
+129 NSPTQQLTV

-179 FTPLSALALCQL
+179 YTPLSALALCQL

-196 MEAGAFQTLVTED
+196 MEVGAFQTLVTED
-209 AAQLGA
+209 AAHLGA

-257 PFMVFESADIKKT
+257 PFMVFESADIKKA
-270 VQGLMVAK
+270 VQGLIVAK

-310 ASLKIADGFTEGAD
+310 ASLKVADGFTEDAD
-324 LGPLINTQA
+324 LGPLINAQA
-333 KLKAQNLVEDAIAQ
+333 KQKAQNLVEDATLK
-347 GAKVTYQGEEKA
+347 GAKIAYQDEEKA
-359 GQFMAPI
+359 RQFMAPI
-366 ILTEVNQSMEIS
+366 ILTEVKQSMEIS
-378 RSEIFAPVITIQT
+378 RSEIFAPVVAIQT
-391 FESELQAL
+391 FEDENQAL

-405 DEGLAAYFYSQDMA
+405 DEGLAAYFYSQDMS
-419 QVQRVASSLEYGMV
+419 QVQRVASNLEYGMV

-465 EYQEVKYL
+465 EYLEVKYL
-473 CQSY
+473 CQSF